1 MTDEEP
7 LTPIQGEHPR
17 NSLAQSSAMRDS
29 VITYSTD
36 VPDSSTSM
44 AESRTNTFSSKPKS
58 EGSEPFYR
66 RKRFWAIYITVNLI
80 LLAIFIPLFIFAI
93 FPAIA
98 QSAINGST
106 LNVNHLSLT
115 NIREDSV
122 TISSEGKVINA
133 GPFSSTI
140 FFDDPISMIYKDQ
153 EMAQVNFD
161 TISTSGGN
169 ADIILSPRDLR
180 ITNKDVFGNFSLNSF
195 IQDSI
200 KMRFK
205 GSARVKAIGITK
217 SNLLLDKE
225 VTLIGASNFPNV
237 SVKSLEITEDS
248 QGIAITHVV
257 ELNNTSIFDVDMGR
271 YGVIVSYNG
280 SDIANMTIEHFNLQP
295 GVQNISMSGYA
306 IRPNNFQDASSLG
319 AVMTAYLTN
328 NPIVTQA
335 KGIFVYPNNDN
346 ISVSWLTSVI
356 TQLTLNAVVGNSSS
370 NATQVIKGLDL
381 GQPNVNFVGLSAYAP
396 LFSTQN
402 TIASYQLPFKINT
415 TILQVSQNITLFTQD
430 GQAFAYH
437 NTSIINVTE
446 DNGAAILINI
456 PPTPL
461 FSISDT
467 LYGQFFANLTQA
479 DQAVV
484 NIEGSANILANTSL
498 GIIPMYGM
506 PFKVSPTLTGFSN
519 FSKVAPIINNVT
531 VLGGTQDSLILG
543 INASLYD
550 SSNTSISV
558 GNTTFLITYEDVQIG
573 LAGGNLSLV
582 PGFSNVSLQ
591 SSMDPKNSVQA
602 NQLLTNYLNNVN
614 STVTVSGY
622 NASTD
627 IDSLKLAFA
636 SLSMNATLTPLT
648 SKLITG
654 ATIHIL
660 DTTPKNGL
668 AQGNVNMTNPFVA
681 GFNIQSIQANITA
694 GDLPLA
700 TVSQSNLKIDA
711 PGLQSITTNLPISL
725 NLDPKVLFTLLRQQ
739 AKLKNLPTDV
749 IDVLI
754 NIGEIKVPGVPSIDV
769 TKIDPDIFKNF
780 DIIQFTKSAMSD
792 INTTMT
798 ILADVLIGQYD
809 FTLNM
814 TQSGVISQTD
824 DSIVILIQ
832 YLSIP
837 IVSKVVNASNV
848 VFSSVQIQKPSE
860 TGFTTVINGEING
873 GVPIPAQISTPNG
886 VTVSSSDGA
895 PLGTVNLPTITMVD
909 GVAELKDV
917 TSQFTISDKD
927 ALSAFT
933 QEDLHADKISWSL
946 TSSNITVT
954 TLGLDIPDIPF
965 DKKVQ
970 LDGAGGFKDAV
981 KINGF
986 KLPGD
991 DPNGGISTEISSK
1004 LTNKGTIG
1012 IELGTLFLDVIANN
1026 IKIGEVFAKDVV
1038 LKPKGDIDLN
1048 LSGRLIPQQSEE
1060 GLQVIQAMFNAFLA
1074 GEAIPLSTKGTGI
1087 DPSIDWLV
1095 AAIQSLTIDTVL
1107 PPQKIPPLITAVSLD
1122 ELELAFTPETAYD
1135 PVTSSKNITANIQ
1148 MPFGFSLNVSQIAQ
1162 ETVIIYDKEMAKL
1175 VIPLNQA
1182 LSDIK
1187 NGTGT
1192 VTVSYQNIPLQV
1204 NDDSHDTFNSFVKDL
1219 TIQDLIKFG
1228 LQGSTE
1234 AHVFTPVGG
1243 PLNLSSLPVD
1253 VKSTLPGF
1261 QGFTAKNTPITSI
1274 DVTNGTNE
1282 TLFMEIT
1289 TSLFNPTNTETDV
1302 GDVNFDF
1309 FFEGQNLGFASIKS
1323 LNVAQGN
1330 NNISSLVSFQPSTPD
1345 AMIAGIKMFSNFI
1358 EGKTQ
1363 TTVISGSDN
1372 STEVDSLKE
1381 AFSALNISK
1390 DLPGLSKPLISS
1402 TYVVLTNDT
1411 LKTGFGAGGFTMDN
1425 PFTANIAITGVVNG
1439 SITFHDITLGT
1450 INVPDSPIPI
1460 TFPGKQST
1468 KSLPVPV
1475 QLNLNPDDLINIIK
1489 LAAKD
1494 SGIDCQLPFPGG
1506 NSTHKRDV
1514 PPSSTKAPL
1523 PSSTAAPPPPPKP
1536 SCDNITDVLLYVLNQ
1551 MKVDIS
1557 IVESRTKMDQFG
1569 PIPLPLVLKQVSIKF
1584 DNSILLLMNVV
1595 GKKVAQ
1601 AIIDQ
1606 SKITMKT
1613 SFVTGA
1619 SNSSFMTHT
1628 EGAIENAGNL
1638 KSNITYPSGLT
1649 LTYNNQTL
1657 GTLTMPPTVNPGG
1670 NSTTVP
1676 VISDSAFNI
1685 TDVGSFVKFSAEIL
1699 LKPQITFSI
1708 SADDILVNSQDI
1720 GSIPNLTINKEITID
1735 GLNGLQDVKIIG
1747 KGEVTNH
1754 SIELLSS
1761 INNPSNVGAVMG
1773 NVTFDVNSTYGHIG
1787 PLVANNLVLHP
1798 KVANNVTYILYPTI
1812 PDGYN
1817 ALVKL
1822 IAFENGTITINGD
1835 SVQPNILWLSIPI
1848 KGYSL
1853 TLPFTGLPPD
1863 VKRALGT
1870 SLMLNSQ
1877 IDNQT
1882 KSQVSSKLNIQV

>member
-1 MTDEEP
+1 
-7 LTPIQGEHPR
+7 
-17 NSLAQSSAMRDS
+17 
-29 VITYSTD
+29 
-36 VPDSSTSM
+36 
-44 AESRTNTFSSKPKS
+44 
-58 EGSEPFYR
+58 
-66 RKRFWAIYITVNLI
+66 
-80 LLAIFIPLFIFAI
+80 
-93 FPAIA
+93 
-98 QSAINGST
+98 
-106 LNVNHLSLT
+106 
-115 NIREDSV
+115 
-122 TISSEGKVINA
+122 
-133 GPFSSTI
+133 
-140 FFDDPISMIYKDQ
+140 
-153 EMAQVNFD
+153 
-161 TISTSGGN
+161 
-169 ADIILSPRDLR
+169 
-180 ITNKDVFGNFSLNSF
+180 
-195 IQDSI
+195 
-200 KMRFK
+200 
-205 GSARVKAIGITK
+205 
-217 SNLLLDKE
+217 
-225 VTLIGASNFPNV
+225 
-237 SVKSLEITEDS
+237 
-248 QGIAITHVV
+248 
-257 ELNNTSIFDVDMGR
+257 
-271 YGVIVSYNG
+271 
-280 SDIANMTIEHFNLQP
+280 
-295 GVQNISMSGYA
+295 
-306 IRPNNFQDASSLG
+306 
-319 AVMTAYLTN
+319 
-328 NPIVTQA
+328 
-335 KGIFVYPNNDN
+335 
-346 ISVSWLTSVI
+346 
-356 TQLTLNAVVGNSSS
+356 
-370 NATQVIKGLDL
+370 
-381 GQPNVNFVGLSAYAP
+381 
-396 LFSTQN
+396 
-402 TIASYQLPFKINT
+402 
-415 TILQVSQNITLFTQD
+415 
-430 GQAFAYH
+430 
-437 NTSIINVTE
+437 
-446 DNGAAILINI
+446 
-456 PPTPL
+456 
-461 FSISDT
+461 
-467 LYGQFFANLTQA
+467 
-479 DQAVV
+479 
-484 NIEGSANILANTSL
+484 
-498 GIIPMYGM
+498 
-506 PFKVSPTLTGFSN
+506 
-519 FSKVAPIINNVT
+519 
-531 VLGGTQDSLILG
+531 
-543 INASLYD
+543 
-550 SSNTSISV
+550 
-558 GNTTFLITYEDVQIG
+558 
-573 LAGGNLSLV
+573 
-582 PGFSNVSLQ
+582 
-591 SSMDPKNSVQA
+591 
-602 NQLLTNYLNNVN
+602 
-614 STVTVSGY
+614 
-622 NASTD
+622 
-627 IDSLKLAFA
+627 
-636 SLSMNATLTPLT
+636 
-648 SKLITG
+648 
-654 ATIHIL
+654 
-660 DTTPKNGL
+660 
-668 AQGNVNMTNPFVA
+668 
-681 GFNIQSIQANITA
+681 
-694 GDLPLA
+694 
-700 TVSQSNLKIDA
+700 
-711 PGLQSITTNLPISL
+711 
-725 NLDPKVLFTLLRQQ
+725 
-739 AKLKNLPTDV
+739 
-749 IDVLI
+749 
-754 NIGEIKVPGVPSIDV
+754 
-769 TKIDPDIFKNF
+769 
-780 DIIQFTKSAMSD
+780 
-792 INTTMT
+792 
-798 ILADVLIGQYD
+798 
-809 FTLNM
+809 
-814 TQSGVISQTD
+814 
-824 DSIVILIQ
+824 
-832 YLSIP
+832 
-837 IVSKVVNASNV
+837 
-848 VFSSVQIQKPSE
+848 
-860 TGFTTVINGEING
+860 
-873 GVPIPAQISTPNG
+873 
-886 VTVSSSDGA
+886 
-895 PLGTVNLPTITMVD
+895 
-909 GVAELKDV
+909 
-917 TSQFTISDKD
+917 
-927 ALSAFT
+927 
-933 QEDLHADKISWSL
+933 
-946 TSSNITVT
+946 
-954 TLGLDIPDIPF
+954 
-965 DKKVQ
+965 
-970 LDGAGGFKDAV
+970 
-981 KINGF
+981 
-986 KLPGD
+986 
-991 DPNGGISTEISSK
+991 
-1004 LTNKGTIG
+1004 
-1012 IELGTLFLDVIANN
+1012 
-1026 IKIGEVFAKDVV
+1026 
-1038 LKPKGDIDLN
+1038 
-1048 LSGRLIPQQSEE
+1048 
-1060 GLQVIQAMFNAFLA
+1060 
-1074 GEAIPLSTKGTGI
+1074 
-1087 DPSIDWLV
+1087 
-1095 AAIQSLTIDTVL
+1095 
-1107 PPQKIPPLITAVSLD
+1107 
-1122 ELELAFTPETAYD
+1122 
-1135 PVTSSKNITANIQ
+1135 
-1148 MPFGFSLNVSQIAQ
+1148 
-1162 ETVIIYDKEMAKL
+1162 
-1175 VIPLNQA
+1175 
-1182 LSDIK
+1182 
-1187 NGTGT
+1187 
-1192 VTVSYQNIPLQV
+1192 
-1204 NDDSHDTFNSFVKDL
+1204 
-1219 TIQDLIKFG
+1219 
-1228 LQGSTE
+1228 
-1234 AHVFTPVGG
+1234 
-1243 PLNLSSLPVD
+1243 
-1253 VKSTLPGF
+1253 
-1261 QGFTAKNTPITSI
+1261 
-1274 DVTNGTNE
+1274 
-1282 TLFMEIT
+1282 MEIT